1 MEAVSRSTIAIW
13 VVAGALALFAGVRLV
28 GGSGGEAA
36 PVKVDGAP
44 ADVNGGACMP
54 NGGASG
60 PNGGGSGEGGEG
72 CPPNVGALAA
82 GGSDG
87 SAELYVHVVGAV
99 RRPGL
104 IRVAAD
110 ARVATALERAG
121 GPTRRADLTFVNLAA
136 RLQDGQQIVVPLAG
150 APAGAGGGS
159 PASGAAAGGAMP
171 AAKIHLST
179 ATAEQL
185 EEVDGI
191 GPTLAERIIE
201 YRDAHGGLRSL
212 DELSEVDG
220 IGEQR
225 LATLRD
231 ALQP

>member
-1 MEAVSRSTIAIW
+1 MQAVSRSTIAIW
-13 VVAGALALFAGVRLV
+13 VVAAALALVAGVRLL
-28 GGSGGEAA
+28 GGDGGEAP
-36 PVKVDGAP
+36 PVKVDGGPAGAGAAAGAP
-44 ADVNGGACMP
+44 GSAA
-54 NGGASG
+54 
-60 PNGGGSGEGGEG
+60 GGGSAGE
-72 CPPNVGALAA
+72 
-82 GGSDG
+82 S
-87 SAELYVHVVGAV
+87 ELYVHVAGAV
-99 RRPGL
+99 HRPGL
-104 IRVAAD
+104 IRVAAG

-159 PASGAAAGGAMP
+159 PASGVAAGGAMP
-171 AAKIHLST
+171 GATIQLST
-179 ATAEQL
+179 ATTEQL
-185 EEVDGI
+185 DEIDGI

-201 YRDAHGGLRSL
+201 YREAQGGLRSL
-212 DELSEVDG
+212 DELSEVEG